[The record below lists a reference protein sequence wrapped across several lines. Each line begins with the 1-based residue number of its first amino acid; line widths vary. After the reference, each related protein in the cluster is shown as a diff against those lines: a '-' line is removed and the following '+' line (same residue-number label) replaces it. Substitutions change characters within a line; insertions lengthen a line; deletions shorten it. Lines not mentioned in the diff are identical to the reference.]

1 MEMWATCI
9 RGSHLMSN
17 RPNRRISPIRA
28 GRPDSPHCTLCGFEV
43 VAITITVDGNPL
55 EMSACANCDTRSWNL
70 AGAPV
75 ELKKVL
81 EQVGEHAGRRR

>member
-1 MEMWATCI
+1 MT
-9 RGSHLMSN
+9 N
-17 RPNRRISPIRA
+17 RHNRRISPIAA
-28 GRPDSPHCTLCGFEV
+28 GKQDTQQCKLYGFEV

-75 ELKKVL
+75 ELSKVL